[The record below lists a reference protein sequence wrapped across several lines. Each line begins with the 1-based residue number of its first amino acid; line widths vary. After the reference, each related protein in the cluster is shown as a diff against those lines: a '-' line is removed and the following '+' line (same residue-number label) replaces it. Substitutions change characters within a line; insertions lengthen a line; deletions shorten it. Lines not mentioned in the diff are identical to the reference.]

1 MNKMK
6 KTLCF
11 LFLLLGGWISM
22 WAQAPSGKLT
32 AADYVDLYNKLAVKE
47 MKRSGVPASI
57 TLAQGMLESSNGNSR
72 LAVNGNNHFGIKCHK
87 GWEGG
92 TLYQD
97 DDHPNECFR
106 KYKSVF
112 DSYADHSNFLRS
124 RERYTFLFSIKTTDY
139 KEWAHGLKR
148 AGYAT
153 DPQYAQLLIKIIED
167 HRLYRFDQDI
177 NPDDV
182 RTYEDIP
189 ANKKGMVD
197 NFVIDMYRSH
207 TVKYNNG
214 VGYVEVKNGD
224 TFKSISQEFDMRDWE
239 IFAYNDLNQNA
250 ELGENWFLY
259 VEAKR
264 NKANVNHQIHVV
276 KPGETLHYISQ
287 KYGVKL
293 SRLIK
298 YNDFSKTE
306 VLKEGMLVKLRSK
319 R

>member
-1 MNKMK
+1 MDSIK
-6 KTLCF
+6 KF
-11 LFLLLGGWISM
+11 WFILFLLLAGWVSLN
-22 WAQAPSGKLT
+22 AQPPTGKIT

-47 MKRSGVPASI
+47 MRRSGVPASI
-57 TLAQGMLESSNGNSR
+57 TLAQGMLESNNGNSR

-92 TLYQD
+92 TLHQD

-106 KYKSVF
+106 KYDSVF

-124 RERYTFLFSIKTTDY
+124 RDRYAFLFGLKTTDY

-153 DPQYAQLLIKIIED
+153 DPQYAHRLIKLIED
-167 HRLYRFDQDI
+167 HRLYRFDEDI
-177 NPDDV
+177 NPEDV
-182 RTYEDIP
+182 RTYEDLP
-189 ANKKGMVD
+189 AAKRGKVD

-207 TVKYNNG
+207 VVKYNNG

-224 TFKSISQEFDMRDWE
+224 TFNSISQEFDLRDWE
-239 IFAYNDLNQNA
+239 IYAYNDLNQNA
-250 ELGENWFLY
+250 DIGENWFLY
-259 VEAKR
+259 IEAKR
-264 NKANVNHQIHVV
+264 NKANLKHQVHVV
-276 KPGETLHYISQ
+276 KQGETLHYISQ

-293 SRLIK
+293 KRLLK
-298 YNDFSKTE
+298 YNDFSKSE
-306 VLKEGMLVKLRSK
+306 VLKEGVHVKLRSK